1 MITWVARVRAA
12 APGTAIRKI
21 AYARGAFEPHY
32 HLEAKLFRN
41 GREDLTAVVRQI
53 AANAN
58 CEGYIVATEISAAL
72 ESTNQTL
79 TGIGVYKSW
88 ASPSKRGVVVANF
101 NLTVF
106 DGRTFDVHRA
116 PLPDF
121 GAVVASAF
129 VRPDD
134 ALRIL
139 NDLEFPTS
147 PEQAAN
153 NAMLHDGAR
162 NLITARLGKVLARL
176 SQGRVKGS
184 PSRTGP
190 APSRRTLR
198 LASFAESPQKA
209 TNRCARKTSNDAA
222 LLVAPFPL
230 VLFAMAV
237 GGDRAAL

>member
-1 MITWVARVRAA
+1 MPPLPAPKAKTTAKPPASADSGPCQIGVISAIGDQFTVQNIGLTMFGNEQMEAPIDAWGLDDLVVARVRAA

-21 AYARGAFEPHY
+21 AYARGAFEPYY
-32 HLEAKLFRN
+32 HPEAKLFRN

-53 AANAN
+53 AGNAN
-58 CEGYIVATEISAAL
+58 CERYIVATKISAAL

-79 TGIGVYKSW
+79 TGIGIYKSW

-106 DGRTFDVHRA
+106 DGRTLDVHRA

-147 PEQAAN
+147 AERAAS
-153 NAMLHDGAR
+153 NAMLRDGAR
-162 NLITARLGKVLARL
+162 NLITARLDKVLPAYL
-176 SQGRVKGS
+176 KG
-184 PSRTGP
+184 
-190 APSRRTLR
+190 
-198 LASFAESPQKA
+198 E
-209 TNRCARKTSNDAA
+209 
-222 LLVAPFPL
+222 
-230 VLFAMAV
+230 
-237 GGDRAAL
+237 